1 MHCNDFGMAAA
12 DVWSRC
18 MERLELPN
26 HHPMQIMPD
35 HMHAIV
41 ELCHPVGAT
50 LAVARDGSAFARND
64 RNELAVA
71 RDARNELAAAVNA
84 SFFESEA

>member
-41 ELCHPVGAT
+41 ELRHPVGAT
-50 LAVARDGSAFARND
+50 LAVARDD
-64 RNELAVA
+64 RNESAVA
-71 RDARNELAAAVNA
+71 RNESAVAVNA
-84 SFFESEA
+84 SFFGSVA